1 MNEHVTYGI
10 FLCMN
15 NSIFLFQGGGGY
27 RRGNSNSYRGQGT
40 PSSAGRGG
48 GRNRGGGTVTKF
60 SEDYD
65 FETANKEIAAE
76 LERLSFD
83 HRNGESGSGTVTE
96 GSGDANAKEDCEQSD
111 SPAGSTSGKEQQVEE
126 EYYNKNKSFF
136 DKISSEAA
144 DRAQG

>member
-1 MNEHVTYGI
+1 ML
-10 FLCMN
+10 FL
-15 NSIFLFQGGGGY
+15 QGGNSGY
-27 RRGNSNSYRGQGT
+27 RRGSSNNFRGQGA
-40 PSSAGRGG
+40 PSSTGRGVS
-48 GRNRGGGTVTKF
+48 RTRGGGTVTKF

-76 LERLSFD
+76 LERLSID
-83 HRNGESGSGTVTE
+83 HRNGEGGSGTITE
-96 GSGDANAKEDCEQSD
+96 GSGDANAKEDCEQND
-111 SPAGSTSGKEQQVEE
+111 SPAGSTSGKESQPNEE